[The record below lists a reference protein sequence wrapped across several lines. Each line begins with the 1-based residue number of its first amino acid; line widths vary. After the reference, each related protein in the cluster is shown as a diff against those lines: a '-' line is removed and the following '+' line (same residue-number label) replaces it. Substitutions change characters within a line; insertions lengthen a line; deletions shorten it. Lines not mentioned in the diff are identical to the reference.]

1 MVCIMSYHASH
12 DHPVGHVMNLLTTH
26 GSGNCFF
33 FVVMVLGWIVYCLHL
48 FLMPVAILCQ
58 STSRLQ
64 AHFAK
69 ACSKTV
75 NSLVT
80 MALAQLNTPRA
91 LLLAAERASNHAV
104 REAANAASAVAFI
117 AAEKAAL
124 AAEDARAAAVEAA
137 VAVIA
142 AEAVSTVAANAAA
155 EMAAA
160 AEKAQKVAKA
170 AADEAAAARIAWNP
184 LNLKRKTPLLCVSS
198 DDDPL
203 PESSSESVA

>member
-1 MVCIMSYHASH
+1 
-12 DHPVGHVMNLLTTH
+12 MNLLTTH

-117 AAEKAAL
+117 AAEKAAVATEDAR
-124 AAEDARAAAVEAA
+124 AAAVEASDARAAAVEAA

>member
-117 AAEKAAL
+117 AAEKAAV
-124 AAEDARAAAVEAA
+124 ATEDARAAAVEASDARAVSTAADNAAEKQA
-137 VAVIA
+137 VAA
-142 AEAVSTVAANAAA
+142 AEAQNYAEYAALQADAAW
-155 EMAAA
+155 AAWNPLKRKTA
-160 AEKAQKVAKA
+160 AEKAADAAVA
-170 AADEAAAARIAWNP
+170 
-184 LNLKRKTPLLCVSS
+184 VSS
-198 DDDPL
+198 PD
-203 PESSSESVA
+203 SSSDSS